1 MRPFRI
7 LIFLTLLVALLAA
20 GNLFLPSLFPGDI
33 RSILPLGEPKIDHK
47 ELQVSENEPDTP
59 ALVAEQTD
67 SVSSL
72 SIAESHLL
80 SDTAIVSDTLPE
92 LLPGSAAI
100 PNTLSILLPD
110 SAVVSDTLSTPAHD
124 PVTTPLLNRLLPD
137 SQVSGKV
144 RIMVFG
150 DSQLEGDR
158 FTMKMRSGL
167 RQIYGGSGPGLLQ
180 PLMPV
185 MFTRAY
191 ELRSSG
197 NWKRYNYLS
206 YRDGTLPHRQIAP
219 FMAVCRFLPP
229 DSTSITPVTAT
240 VRITPSPFADKA
252 TSEYDNLRI
261 FYGNLTGTCTV
272 IISSAAGVIASDTLL
287 HGSGPNEFSCPVF
300 GITDLRITFSGVAS
314 PDIFAFS
321 IEGDTGVI
329 VDNIPHRGSAGLEFT
344 MADRNSQEVILS
356 LLSPDI
362 IVLQYGLNVVKNV
375 RDDYSYYQRGIERQ
389 ITLLRD
395 ISPRSAILLMS
406 LTDMAGSDSSVI
418 ASFPN
423 IHKIRDAQ
431 RSAAESAG
439 AAFWD
444 TFEAMGGENSIVGWV
459 DLNPPLA
466 QKDYTHLT
474 YAGSDSLATLLLS
487 DMTRIA
493 GSHSAAD
500 DSTFAD
506 SLSLAGIDLIIPHDS
521 LSSARNSTFSDSLS
535 HSDTGGTAI
544 LSILASIFSY
554 QPDSPFIFT
563 NMAFWAFLLVLLTGY
578 SLVYKNRF
586 IRNFYLFLF
595 SLFFYYKSG
604 GFFLFLLI
612 LSTITDYSA
621 ARLIHR
627 SQSPLTRRFWLIISL
642 VVNLG
647 MLAWFKY
654 YGFII
659 ESVNSLAGTSIP
671 TVDVLARL
679 ANDLTGTKF
688 DISSVILPVGISFF
702 TFQTISY
709 TVDVYR
715 GKLDPVKNII
725 DFGFYVSFFPQLVA
739 GPIVR
744 ASEFIPQLYEKYSL
758 SKREFGHA
766 LFLIIKG
773 LIKKMVIS
781 DYISVN
787 FVDRVFDAP
796 ELYSGAENLLS
807 VYGYGLQIYCDFSGY
822 TDIAIGVALL
832 LGFRLPYNF
841 NSPYK
846 ATGVADFWRRWHIS
860 LSRWLRDYLYISLGG
875 NRRGAFRTGIN
886 LFITMVLGGL
896 WHGASGRFLVWGAM
910 HGLGLIV
917 NKIWGSIF
925 PTPRRRRKIITL
937 LQILLTFNFV
947 SFTWIFFRA
956 GSNNDALLMIGTIFT
971 NMEAAHL
978 VALWQAY
985 SAVIL
990 VMVTGYVFHF
1000 LPGSVKESMRGLFV
1014 QSPVFL
1020 QFLIVAL
1027 VVMLLLQMPG
1037 SGIQPFIYFRF

>member
-7 LIFLTLLVALLAA
+7 LLFLTLLVALLAA
-20 GNLFLPSLFPGDI
+20 GSLFLPSLFPGDI
-33 RSILPLGEPKIDHK
+33 RSILPLGEPRLSVTEQH
-47 ELQVSENEPDTP
+47 VSENEADNT
-59 ALVAEQTD
+59 LLLIAEQTD
-67 SVSSL
+67 SVLSQ
-72 SIAESHLL
+72 SIAASHLL
-80 SDTAIVSDTLPE
+80 SDTAIVSDSLAT
-92 LLPGSAAI
+92 
-100 PNTLSILLPD
+100 LLPD
-110 SAVVSDTLSTPAHD
+110 SGAVPDSLSTPPPD
-124 PVTTPLLNRLLPD
+124 LVTTPLLNRLLPD
-137 SQVSGKV
+137 SQISGKV

-158 FTMKMRSGL
+158 FTMRMRSDL
-167 RQIYGGSGPGLLQ
+167 RQIYGGTGPGLLQ

-185 MFTRAY
+185 MFSRAY
-191 ELRSSG
+191 EVRSSG

-229 DSTSITPVTAT
+229 DSIATAPVTAT

-261 FYGNLTGTCTV
+261 IYGNLTDACTV
-272 IISSAAGVIASDTLL
+272 TISSATGVIASDTLIR
-287 HGSGPNEFSCPVF
+287 GGGPNEFSRPVN
-300 GITDLRITFSGVAS
+300 GVSDLRVTFSGVSS

-321 IEGDTGVI
+321 LEGDTGII

-344 MADRNSQEVILS
+344 MADRNSQTDVLS

-375 RDDYSYYQRGIERQ
+375 RDDYTYYQRGIERQ
-389 ITLLRD
+389 INLLRD

-406 LTDMAGSDSSVI
+406 LTDMAGSDSGTI
-418 ASFPN
+418 ASFSN
-423 IHKIRDAQ
+423 IPKIRDAQ
-431 RSAAESAG
+431 RRAAESAG

-474 YAGSDSLATLLLS
+474 YAGSDSLAALLLA
-487 DMTRIA
+487 DMMRVVDTVKVVDTDPFSPEGIA
-493 GSHSAAD
+493 PVVGILSPDHTSQYAPGR
-500 DSTFAD
+500 SLAD
-506 SLSLAGIDLIIPHDS
+506 SLSLAAS
-521 LSSARNSTFSDSLS
+521 VAVVDSLS
-535 HSDTGGTAI
+535 HSETAAADI
-544 LSILASIFSY
+544 LSILTPIFSY

-563 NMAFWAFLLVLLTGY
+563 NVAFWVFMLVLLAGY
-578 SLVYKNRF
+578 SIVYRNSF
-586 IRNFYLFLF
+586 IRNFYLFIF

-612 LSTITDYSA
+612 ISTVTDYSA
-621 ARLIHR
+621 ALLIHR
-627 SQSPLTRRFWLIISL
+627 SRSVTVRRIWLIISL
-642 VVNLG
+642 LINLG
-647 MLAWFKY
+647 MLAYFKY

-671 TVDVLARL
+671 TVDVLAKL
-679 ANDLTGTKF
+679 ANDLTGTSF

-709 TVDVYR
+709 TVDVFR
-715 GKLDPVKNII
+715 AKIQPVRNIF

-758 SKREFGHA
+758 TKREFGHA

-796 ELYSGAENLLS
+796 ELYSGTENLLS

-832 LGFRLPYNF
+832 LGFRLPFNF

-886 LFITMVLGGL
+886 LFITMALGGL
-896 WHGASGRFLVWGAM
+896 WHGASGRFLVWGVM

-917 NKIWGSIF
+917 NKIWGNLF
-925 PTPRRRRKIITL
+925 PSPRRKRKIVTL

-956 GSNNDALLMIGTIFT
+956 ESNNDALLMIRTIFT
-971 NMEAAHL
+971 NMEASHL
-978 VALWQAY
+978 VAVWQAY

-1000 LPGSVKESMRGLFV
+1000 LPGSVKESARGLFV
-1014 QSPVFL
+1014 QSPVVL
-1020 QFLIVAL
+1020 QFAIVAL